1 MTLAIRQ
8 PIKTLV
14 YASLGLFIRIFVSTH
29 FKDNLRQRVEITTP
43 INDWKRIQEAIYLWN
58 SGLDPYSG
66 NLLHEYPVSLQFYKI
81 IASYFNVD
89 LAFAITDVIIA
100 LLLRQ
105 SLASE
110 QSSKAQWVFL
120 TYLFSPLTIL
130 ACAGQSTSIFTNFL
144 ISIICLTLQIEQF
157 RALTCVLCAFL
168 ACNNIHYATTIL
180 PIFLC
185 IEYCSYRRQNKQH
198 SKDTS
203 ELTYYSNHKKFLSS
217 LIISG
222 SLCLLSV
229 ITLMLASYLLM
240 SNKWSFLKATYLFV
254 LRVQDLTPNIGMIWY
269 FFTVMFDFFAD
280 FFICVVQINAF
291 IHAIPISVCLRDHPF
306 FALSITILMSTIFQP
321 YPNLAHIGLTTSL
334 LAQYLDLIPFMRQ
347 GLKVACAMISC
358 LSLMPVFWHLWIMMD
373 TANANFYFGATL
385 AFSASLVLLLMDLL
399 TAHGHMVIK
408 RKYDLYNKEKT
419 ESGCFS

>member
-1 MTLAIRQ
+1 MALAIRQ
-8 PIKTLV
+8 PVKTLA
-14 YASLGLFIRIFVSTH
+14 YASLGLIIRIFVSTH
-29 FKDNLRQRVEITTP
+29 FKDSLRQRVEITTP
-43 INDWKRIQEAIYLWN
+43 VNDWKRVQEAIYLWN

-66 NLLHEYPVSLQFYKI
+66 NIFHEYPISLQFYKI

-89 LAFAITDVIIA
+89 LAFAMTDVTIA

-110 QSSKAQWVFL
+110 PNSKAQSVFL

-168 ACNNIHYATTIL
+168 ACNNIHYATIIL

-185 IEYCSYRRQNKQH
+185 IEYCSHRRQK
-198 SKDTS
+198 KDTS
-203 ELTYYSNHKKFLSS
+203 TNVEYYSNHKKFLSS

-229 ITLMLASYLLM
+229 LTLMLASYLLM
-240 SNKWSFLKATYLFV
+240 SNNWSFLKATYLFT

-280 FFICVVQINAF
+280 FFTCVVQINAF
-291 IHAIPISVCLRDHPF
+291 IHAIPISVCLRDYPF
-306 FALSITILMSTIFQP
+306 FALFITILMSTIFQP
-321 YPNLAHIGLTTSL
+321 YPNLAHIGLMTSL
-334 LAQYLDLIPFMRQ
+334 LAQYLDLLPFMRQ
-347 GLKVACAMISC
+347 GFKVACAMITC
-358 LSLMPVFWHLWIMMD
+358 LSLLPVFWHLWIMMD

-385 AFSASLVLLLMDLL
+385 AFSASLVLLMMDLL

-408 RKYDLYNKEKT
+408 RKYELFNKAKLK
-419 ESGCFS
+419 SS